1 MWVRRWLKPLSDANS
16 GEIALDPERLD
27 QSFEPEG
34 GDETRQGRIHR
45 QLRDA
50 ILKGRLTPGTRLT
63 ELELSKHFGSS
74 RAPVREAIRRLESE
88 GLVRSDFWRGS
99 RVAEH
104 SPQELYELYALRAV
118 IEGYAAHLL
127 PTGLSKAEHIWMD
140 EVLDAMQ
147 EAADRGDW
155 LAVAQHDTQWHRIIM
170 VASKRP
176 VLLAAWENANGPLQM
191 TFSRTAGAFYN
202 AKHIKAR
209 HHAVIDAITN
219 KRSMVTEEVIRSHY
233 LETAERLLETLQ
245 TAAGSDGPR
254 AIQPEEKTGT
264 NGEEP

>member
-1 MWVRRWLKPLSDANS
+1 MCQIGGRDLGSGSLQLDFDAR
-16 GEIALDPERLD
+16 A
-27 QSFEPEG
+27 
-34 GDETRQGRIHR
+34 GDETRQNRIHR

-50 ILKGRLTPGTRLT
+50 ILKGRLAPGTRLT
-63 ELELSKHFGSS
+63 ESELSKRFGSS

-104 SPQELYELYALRAV
+104 SPRELYELYSLRGV
-118 IEGYAAHLL
+118 IEGYAARLI
-127 PTGLSKAEHIWMD
+127 PDGFSGEDRSRMD
-140 EVLDAMQ
+140 VILDAMQ

-155 LAVAQHDTQWHRIIM
+155 LAVAQHDTQWHRVIM
-170 VASKRP
+170 VAAQQP

-191 TFSRTAGAFYN
+191 TFSRTAGTFYS

-209 HHAVIDAITN
+209 HQAVIEAIETD
-219 KRSMVTEEVIRSHY
+219 RSMATEEIIRSHY
-233 LETAERLLETLQ
+233 LETAERLLDTLQ
-245 TAAGSDGPR
+245 KAAGSDDPR
-254 AIQPEEKTGT
+254 AFGPGENPGT

>member
-1 MWVRRWLKPLSDANS
+1 MD
-16 GEIALDPERLD
+16 LDSLE

-50 ILKGRLTPGTRLT
+50 ILKGRLAPGTRLT
-63 ELELSKHFGSS
+63 EAELSKGFGSS

-104 SPQELYELYALRAV
+104 SPQDLYELYSLRAI
-118 IEGYAAHLL
+118 IEGYAARHL
-127 PTGLSKAEHIWMD
+127 PEGFTDAERVRLGAI
-140 EVLDAMQ
+140 LDDMQ
-147 EAADRGDW
+147 DAADRGDW

-170 VASKRP
+170 VAARQP

-191 TFSRTAGAFYN
+191 TFSRTAGTFYD
-202 AKHIKAR
+202 AKHIKPR
-209 HHAVIDAITN
+209 HQAVIDAIEN
-219 KRSMVTEEVIRSHY
+219 ERSMVTEDIIRTHY

-245 TAAGSDGPR
+245 KAAGSTDPKALKPAG
-254 AIQPEEKTGT
+254 KTGK
-264 NGEEP
+264 NSEEP